1 MTEKK
6 PEGDEKFPPRLK
18 YQAQMYGYLPFPKGS
33 HFSWVNPEIDYLSLK
48 EHEALLRSAR
58 AGAKADLLA
67 EIIADLK
74 KADWSVGWSTFK
86 YLEQKANM
94 RPGSIWPGVCE

>member
-1 MTEKK
+1 MSNDKW
-6 PEGDEKFPPRLK
+6 PPRLK
-18 YQAQMYGYLPFPKGS
+18 YLAKNYGFIPSFPRGS
-33 HFSWVNPEIDYLSLK
+33 HYEWSYPEIDYLSLK